1 MEVLSS
7 QSSDEG
13 SRDAQ
18 FIDFVPLPDAMGHAT
33 TRWDMQRH
41 DGTCNATMGHATT
54 RWDMQRKDA
63 RRRSIAK
70 SSRSSRWKRKFDTE
84 ICETEQIRDG
94 NIDGEKFQIG
104 NATDEIEKEEFETQ
118 KQRIVKSNGFQTCDS
133 MREMSIGSRR
143 AI

>member
-41 DGTCNATMGHATT
+41 DGTCNDTLGHAT
-54 RWDMQRKDA
+54 KG
-63 RRRSIAK
+63 
-70 SSRSSRWKRKFDTE
+70 
-84 ICETEQIRDG
+84 CEET
-94 NIDGEKFQIG
+94 IDCEKFQIKKQMEKEVRHRDLRDG
-104 NATDEIEKEEFETQ
+104 ADQGWEYRWRKVPDRECDGRDRKGRVRDAEAKNCEIE
-118 KQRIVKSNGFQTCDS
+118 RISNV
-133 MREMSIGSRR
+133 
-143 AI
+143 